1 MISYKPF
8 WSTLEKKKIT
18 QYQLIYHWH
27 ISSNTFRRMKHG
39 EPINTTTLNLLCLI
53 LNCRVQDIIRFEATE
68 EEAAAI
74 KQQREEIKNRRTKN
88 KP

>member
-74 KQQREEIKNRRTKN
+74 KQQREEIKNRRSRRH
-88 KP
+88 P